1 MGYII
6 KSTSGLVNTRI
17 TDTGRQKLSQ
27 GRFNVVYFQVGDSE
41 VSYDKLPITYNQSNS
56 FVLEPE
62 FNAQNTAGV
71 PQSNKQYVKYP
82 YLVDQGETN
91 TYGIPMMDS
100 QVDSVY
106 NRAAPRGFFSA
117 TTTNSPYNWSALTGD
132 YYVVSANY
140 VVQMNSLIGTNK
152 ISISNL
158 SCNSQNTRT
167 PSIGDILTIYYDGN
181 ATHNCNCQN
190 LPTPTPTATVSS
202 TPTVTASVTP
212 TPSPTDICASPTPT
226 PTPTQ
231 TPCASPTPRPICPPT
246 PPAECFMKMD
256 SCFAI
261 LTYRI
266 VDVCGDVITLDRQ
279 TPDYSN
285 LTQLCYARLIIYPPS
300 MTVQYDSYTPRPH
313 WADSVIDFESI
324 CDIDQFNVKIWN
336 MNIPWTE
343 NPAGL
348 VPTLFQ
354 GYSQFGSVNYIGSKE
369 YFGYNSSQGQTTTD
383 DVYYYNSFDEKIIV
397 TPEEQKAIA
406 IVHYT
411 NQTIDFFYGEK
422 FALEPYNPSNPDDT
436 TGQARN
442 FKIHLPWLM
451 WHKNP
456 NCCKGQ
462 TFWVDPPGFDNKNL
476 FQVQYIRSKVNT
488 DMNQP
493 GLRYY
498 NLWDTFANSNGLP
511 SRVGKVFP
519 DSKLIIFDDEEIV
532 AGLSYKSNRNWTL
545 TAPQVSLI
553 TPNTCDNTDGQDGIL
568 TGSNETLYV
577 TYTLQNDLG
586 FTNWLHCNYYSKIQG
601 NNNEC
606 NPDVSKNVA
615 VRFGGEFP
623 CLVQP
628 SSPITTTTTT
638 VIPPPTPT
646 TTPEPV
652 CRRYQ
657 IINNDTRSV
666 IISFTP
672 CCNETKTS
680 PLLLQAMTGTQL
692 CSSTDI
698 DPISSAVTITNIGE
712 CTGCTTTIA
721 TTTSKTYSPLTTT
734 TTTLCPTCNLF
745 AGYWATEFKILAQ
758 KVITGQRPDPTKW
771 KLIDFTSQ
779 IQSSF
784 VNGYVTESSLTGS
797 TFVITLQNYLSAP
810 FYSLNDY
817 IDLVPIGQ
825 TDPKLNFGDEYYFYG
840 NVETDI
846 QATIYEMKYKI
857 NLGQAEFLKSQNP
870 SWVDGTPSYITEIGL
885 FDENKDLLIMSKLQ
899 SPTLRQGIQQY
910 VVKLDL

>member
-117 TTTNSPYNWSALTGD
+117 TTINSPYNWSALTGD

-615 VRFGGEFP
+615 VRFGAEFP

-638 VIPPPTPT
+638 VIPTPT
-646 TTPEPV
+646 TTPKPV
-652 CRRYQ
+652 CQRYQ
-657 IINNDTRSV
+657 IINNDAKTA
-666 IISFTP
+666 IITFTP
-672 CCNETKTS
+672 CCDETKTS
-680 PLLLQAMTGTQL
+680 PLLLAGMTGTQL

-721 TTTSKTYSPLTTT
+721 TTTSTTYSPLTTT

>member
-657 IINNDTRSV
+657 IINNDTKSV

-721 TTTSKTYSPLTTT
+721 TTTSTTYSPLTTT